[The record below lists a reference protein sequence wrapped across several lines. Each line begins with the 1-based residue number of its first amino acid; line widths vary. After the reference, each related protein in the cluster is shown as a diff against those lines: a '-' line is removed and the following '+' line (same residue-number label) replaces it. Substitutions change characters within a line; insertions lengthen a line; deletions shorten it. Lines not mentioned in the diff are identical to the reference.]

1 MFERGTL
8 DWVYGTI
15 AAGQR
20 SYSTLMS
27 RIFSLCAVGI
37 LMAAFPAVTGSSII
51 ARIQDG
57 SADVCWSPDNEW
69 PVPCDEE

>member
-1 MFERGTL
+1 
-8 DWVYGTI
+8 
-15 AAGQR
+15 
-20 SYSTLMS
+20 MS

-37 LMAAFPAVTGSSII
+37 LMAAFPAVAGSSII